1 MSPGPDGR
9 LTIPANTG
17 FTGSATSAG
26 ISIARRLIVN
36 PLANLLQDELEM
48 IATVVEQLRA
58 DLLDSD
64 RRARIVAADALVQAW
79 AAPQQAQTA
88 LFERLGG
95 DPIDISS
102 ERAWNQI
109 GERAMTVFFD
119 ALQDEASGSSERSLF
134 AVNDLIDDANA
145 GSFDHAGRIR
155 NAGFR

>member
-1 MSPGPDGR
+1 
-9 LTIPANTG
+9 
-17 FTGSATSAG
+17 
-26 ISIARRLIVN
+26 
-36 PLANLLQDELEM
+36 M

-79 AAPQQAQTA
+79 AAPQQAQTV
-88 LFERLGG
+88 LFERLGD

-119 ALQDEASGSSERSLF
+119 ALQDEASGSSERSLCC
-134 AVNDLIDDANA
+134 
-145 GSFDHAGRIR
+145 
-155 NAGFR
+155 